1 MSEQIHLTPAEK
13 LHKQYVHKHGI
24 PWPWILPVLCAVF
37 ALVCWGYCQRTTR
50 EEVQAVQTK
59 TTASAFENLIPDGLG
74 TPVRAV
80 VRQNVESYT
89 LKANGDGYVL
99 EDSSMEIDAAK
110 AKALLSCGASILSR
124 DSMDGNAED
133 FGVNAE
139 SLNVEFTYEN
149 GQSLRLTFG
158 SAPANGQ
165 GRYAMVDG
173 SEKVYVVNSSLY
185 ETLSAGKY
193 ALLAMPDLSEYFTA
207 QTLMEV
213 TIRRPGRDAITIR
226 RVTEENPFNNV
237 AEFTAPIHYPA
248 NSERTATLFLALA
261 DIAPAQILDW
271 TSENAAYGLD
281 APLAELILTGSTG
294 KALYLTIGE
303 NESGLTMRINGEEA
317 VYALEEGMA
326 DFLDTATVSY
336 LAEQLPGLVAVSEVD
351 SIALVR
357 DGEQH
362 EMVIDRTNGETSY
375 SLDGARQ
382 DEESFLAIYR
392 EIIGLL
398 IDRYSPQAL
407 PTEPVEAS
415 FEYHLT
421 DGTVWTLA
429 FAEYDDEYYAVVREG
444 EANFLIARSK
454 VEAVFMH
461 LATPSGDT
469 E

>member
-1 MSEQIHLTPAEK
+1 M
-13 LHKQYVHKHGI
+13 
-24 PWPWILPVLCAVF
+24 
-37 ALVCWGYCQRTTR
+37 
-50 EEVQAVQTK
+50 
-59 TTASAFENLIPDGLG
+59 
-74 TPVRAV
+74 
-80 VRQNVESYT
+80 
-89 LKANGDGYVL
+89 
-99 EDSSMEIDAAK
+99 
-110 AKALLSCGASILSR
+110 
-124 DSMDGNAED
+124 
-133 FGVNAE
+133 
-139 SLNVEFTYEN
+139 
-149 GQSLRLTFG
+149 
-158 SAPANGQ
+158 
-165 GRYAMVDG
+165 
-173 SEKVYVVNSSLY
+173 
-185 ETLSAGKY
+185 
-193 ALLAMPDLSEYFTA
+193 
-207 QTLMEV
+207 
-213 TIRRPGRDAITIR
+213 
-226 RVTEENPFNNV
+226 
-237 AEFTAPIHYPA
+237 
-248 NSERTATLFLALA
+248 
-261 DIAPAQILDW
+261 
-271 TSENAAYGLD
+271 
-281 APLAELILTGSTG
+281 
-294 KALYLTIGE
+294 
-303 NESGLTMRINGEEA
+303 
-317 VYALEEGMA
+317 
-326 DFLDTATVSY
+326 
-336 LAEQLPGLVAVSEVD
+336 VAVSEVD